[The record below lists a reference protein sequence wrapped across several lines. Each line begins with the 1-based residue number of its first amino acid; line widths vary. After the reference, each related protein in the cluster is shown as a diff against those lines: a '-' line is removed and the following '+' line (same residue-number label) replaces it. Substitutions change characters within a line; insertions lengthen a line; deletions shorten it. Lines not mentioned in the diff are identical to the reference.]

1 MRPTACGALLA
12 CALLVRATTAHAQSE
27 YIEQKTP
34 RGPDITFVDDPL
46 QALTGQP
53 IGSQFTGMHPA
64 RRFDLM
70 RPRTSFVGA
79 MLKSVQDL

>member
-1 MRPTACGALLA
+1 MRPTACGALLV
-12 CALLVRATTAHAQSE
+12 CALFALAGSAHAQPD
-27 YIEQKTP
+27 YIEQQTP
-34 RGPDITFVDDPL
+34 KGQDVTFVDDPL

-79 MLKSVQDL
+79 MLKSVQDM